1 MTSIALLIGVLGAS
15 YLAARQSLVRGL
27 AVVLTVGYAYGI
39 VRANQ
44 LDGYSHLLFDAA
56 LLGLYAGRLFSPMP
70 LADRVRTDELRTWL
84 IVLMGWPILLFFVP
98 RQDVLVELVG
108 LRGNIFMLPCLLL
121 GARLSRDEMYS
132 LAGWLAVLNIA
143 AAGVA
148 GAQFVL
154 GIEPFFPRN
163 PVTEIIYRSG
173 DIAGFT
179 AHRIPSSFTSAHAYA
194 GTMVTSLP
202 ILVGAWMQPTPARW
216 VHWMFGASITV
227 SVLAVF
233 TTGARLPV
241 VLLLVVAAVALA
253 SGRVHIGY
261 KLRWLFVA
269 ALVAWAVS
277 GQERLQRFL
286 TLQDTEYVTERIAG
300 SVDLDFL
307 ELARTYPLGNGLGG
321 GGTSIPYFL
330 QSRVRNSVAMENEYA
345 RIVLEQGIPGLC
357 AWVLFLAWVFT
368 RNQPAYPTWSLS
380 RRLMRVGGAAAFA
393 SGMLGVGLLTSIPST
408 ALLLLSAGWIA
419 VAERIPAAA
428 PSRIFRLK
436 AEATTSRD
444 EAQTRRARSAF

>member
-1 MTSIALLIGVLGAS
+1 MMSLVLLVVALVAS
-15 YLAARQSLVRGL
+15 YAAARRSLVRGL

-39 VRANQ
+39 VRANR

-56 LLGLYAGRLFSPMP
+56 LLGLYAGRLFAPMS
-70 LADRVRTDELRTWL
+70 LADRARTDELRTWL
-84 IVLMGWPILLFFVP
+84 IVLMGWPVLLFFVP
-98 RQDVLVELVG
+98 RQDLLVELVG

-132 LAGWLAVLNIA
+132 LAGWLAVLNIG

-148 GAQFVL
+148 AAQFVL

-202 ILVGAWMQPTPARW
+202 ILIGAWMQPSPARW
-216 VHWMFGASITV
+216 VHWMFGTAITASA
-227 SVLAVF
+227 LAVF

-241 VLLLVVAAVALA
+241 VLLLVVASIALL
-253 SGRVHIGY
+253 SGRVQIRY
-261 KLRWLFVA
+261 KLRWLAVA
-269 ALVAWAVS
+269 AMVAWAVS
-277 GQERLQRFL
+277 GEERLQRFL
-286 TLQDTEYVTERIAG
+286 TLQDTEYVAERIAG
-300 SVDLDFL
+300 SVDLDFMD
-307 ELARTYPLGNGLGG
+307 LARTYPLGNGLGG

-357 AWVLFLAWVFT
+357 AWILFLAWVFT
-368 RNQPAYPTWSLS
+368 RNQPAYPSWALS
-380 RRLMRVGGAAAFA
+380 RRLMRAGGAAAFA
-393 SGMLGVGLLTSIPST
+393 SGMLGIGLLTSIPST
-408 ALLLLSAGWIA
+408 ALLLLTAGWIA
-419 VAERIPAAA
+419 VPERIPE
-428 PSRIFRLK
+428 P
-436 AEATTSRD
+436 
-444 EAQTRRARSAF
+444 ARSAQRLAGFRLTSA

>member
-1 MTSIALLIGVLGAS
+1 MMSLVLLVVALVAS
-15 YLAARQSLVRGL
+15 YAAARRSLVRGL

-39 VRANQ
+39 VRANR

-56 LLGLYAGRLFSPMP
+56 LLGLYAGRLFAPMS
-70 LADRVRTDELRTWL
+70 LADRARTDELRTWL
-84 IVLMGWPILLFFVP
+84 IVLMGWPVLLFFVP
-98 RQDVLVELVG
+98 RQDLLVELVG

-132 LAGWLAVLNIA
+132 LAGWLAVLNIG

-148 GAQFVL
+148 AAQFVL

-202 ILVGAWMQPTPARW
+202 ILIGAWMQPSPARW
-216 VHWMFGASITV
+216 VHWMFGTAITASA
-227 SVLAVF
+227 LAVF

-241 VLLLVVAAVALA
+241 VLLLVVASIALL
-253 SGRVHIGY
+253 SGRVQIRY
-261 KLRWLFVA
+261 KLRWLAVA
-269 ALVAWAVS
+269 AMVAWAVS
-277 GQERLQRFL
+277 GEERLQRFL
-286 TLQDTEYVTERIAG
+286 TLQDTEYVAERIAG
-300 SVDLDFL
+300 SVDLDFMD
-307 ELARTYPLGNGLGG
+307 LARTYPLGNGLGG

-368 RNQPAYPTWSLS
+368 RNQPAYPSWALS
-380 RRLMRVGGAAAFA
+380 RRLMRGGGAAAFA
-393 SGMLGVGLLTSIPST
+393 SGMLGIGLLTSIPST
-408 ALLLLSAGWIA
+408 ALLLLTAGWIA
-419 VAERIPAAA
+419 VPERIPE
-428 PSRIFRLK
+428 P
-436 AEATTSRD
+436 
-444 EAQTRRARSAF
+444 ARSAQRLAGFRLTSA

>member
-1 MTSIALLIGVLGAS
+1 MTSIVLLVLALLAS
-15 YLAARQSLVRGL
+15 YLAARRSLVKGL
-27 AVVLTVGYAYGI
+27 AVVLTVGYVYGI
-39 VRANQ
+39 VRANR

-56 LLGLYAGRLFSPMP
+56 LLGLYAGRLFAPIS
-70 LADRVRTDELRTWL
+70 LADRARTDDLRTWL
-84 IVLMGWPILLFFVP
+84 IVLMGWPVLLFFVP

-121 GARLSRDEMYS
+121 GARLSRDEMYG
-132 LAGWLAVLNIA
+132 LAGWVAVLNIG
-143 AAGVA
+143 AAGMA
-148 GAQFVL
+148 AAQFVF

-163 PVTEIIYRSG
+163 PVTDIIYRSG

-179 AHRIPSSFTSAHAYA
+179 AHRIPSTFTSAHAYA

-202 ILVGAWMQPTPARW
+202 ILVGAWMQPTRARW
-216 VHWMFGASITV
+216 VHWLFGAAITV

-241 VLLLVVAAVALA
+241 VLLVVVASVALF
-253 SGRVHIGY
+253 SGRVQIGY
-261 KLRWLFVA
+261 KLRWLAVA
-269 ALVAWAVS
+269 AMVAWAVS

-286 TLQDTEYVTERIAG
+286 TLQDTEYVAERIAG
-300 SVDLDFL
+300 SVDLDFI

-368 RNQPAYPTWSLS
+368 RNQPAYPSWVLS

-393 SGMLGVGLLTSIPST
+393 SGMLGIGLLTSIPST

-419 VAERIPAAA
+419 VPERIPEPARSAQELR
-428 PSRIFRLK
+428 SFRLR
-436 AEATTSRD
+436 AEATR
-444 EAQTRRARSAF
+444 

>member
-1 MTSIALLIGVLGAS
+1 MMSLVLLVVALVAS
-15 YLAARQSLVRGL
+15 YAAARRSLVRGL

-39 VRANQ
+39 VRANR

-56 LLGLYAGRLFSPMP
+56 LLGLYAGRLFAPMS
-70 LADRVRTDELRTWL
+70 LADRARTDELRTWL
-84 IVLMGWPILLFFVP
+84 IVLMGWPVLLFFVP
-98 RQDVLVELVG
+98 RQDLLVELVG

-132 LAGWLAVLNIA
+132 LAGWLAVLNIG

-148 GAQFVL
+148 AAQFVL

-202 ILVGAWMQPTPARW
+202 ILIGAWMQPSPARW
-216 VHWMFGASITV
+216 VHWMFGTAITASA
-227 SVLAVF
+227 LAVF

-241 VLLLVVAAVALA
+241 VLLLVVASIALL
-253 SGRVHIGY
+253 SGRVQIRY
-261 KLRWLFVA
+261 KLRWLAVA
-269 ALVAWAVS
+269 AMVAWAVS
-277 GQERLQRFL
+277 GEERLQRFL
-286 TLQDTEYVTERIAG
+286 TLQDTEYVAERIAG
-300 SVDLDFL
+300 SVDLDFMD
-307 ELARTYPLGNGLGG
+307 LARTYPLGNGLGG

-357 AWVLFLAWVFT
+357 AWILFLAWVFT
-368 RNQPAYPTWSLS
+368 RNPSAYPSWALS
-380 RRLMRVGGAAAFA
+380 RRLMRAGGAAAFA
-393 SGMLGVGLLTSIPST
+393 SGMLGIGLLTSIPST
-408 ALLLLSAGWIA
+408 ALLLLTAGWIA
-419 VAERIPAAA
+419 VPERIPE
-428 PSRIFRLK
+428 P
-436 AEATTSRD
+436 
-444 EAQTRRARSAF
+444 ARSAQQLASFRLTSA